1 MNSVR
6 LNKQSFTASGLKN
19 IGIRKLK
26 FVAKTQFLWKKLN
39 YIFHYPNQLICI
51 KTGGKL
57 KMQKRNKLIESREEK
72 LDTIADSI
80 IYISRKVCLRKK
92 IR

>member
-6 LNKQSFTASGLKN
+6 LNKQSLKYQSFTASGLKN

-51 KTGGKL
+51 KTGGKTE
-57 KMQKRNKLIESREEK
+57 NAEK
-72 LDTIADSI
+72 
-80 IYISRKVCLRKK
+80 K
-92 IR
+92 